1 MLMPRTIIL
10 AKNYKMKPARFITG
24 VVLFCS
30 VLFAYK
36 SKAQQQ
42 QPFVRVSGEVA
53 APLDLKV
60 GDLQQMPQTQV
71 LHKEK
76 DGKEHTYAGVTLA
89 EILQKAGVTMGKDP
103 KSKGLTRYVLI
114 EAKDGYRVV
123 FALTELDKD
132 FTDRKIILA
141 DKVDDK
147 PLSEGTDPLQVI
159 VEGEKKA
166 GRCIKQV
173 TAIKVA
179 FAK

>member
-1 MLMPRTIIL
+1 
-10 AKNYKMKPARFITG
+10 MKPARFITCII
-24 VVLFCS
+24 LSFS
-30 VLFAYK
+30 MLFAYE

-42 QPFVRVSGEVA
+42 PSVKVSGEVA
-53 APLDLKV
+53 TPLDLKI
-60 GDLQQMPQTQV
+60 GDLQQMPQTRV

-76 DGKEHTYAGVTLA
+76 DGKEHTYTGVTLA
-89 EILQKAGVTMGKDP
+89 EILQKAGITMGKDP
-103 KSKGLTRYVLI
+103 KGKGITQYVLI
-114 EAKDGYRVV
+114 DAKDGYQVV
-123 FALTELDKD
+123 FALAELDKD

-147 PLSEGTDPLQVI
+147 PLPESVGPLQVI

-173 TAIKVA
+173 IAIKVA